1 MDGGVA
7 HDKNLYNKL
16 PHKLH
21 LKIGNYIKVMII
33 NFYKNYYLHLGLRY
47 SILGAQ
53 TTAGGWGIRCLAT
66 CTKNNNQDE
75 LVIQDEY
82 SYWFGEKNK

>member
-1 MDGGVA
+1 
-7 HDKNLYNKL
+7 
-16 PHKLH
+16 
-21 LKIGNYIKVMII
+21 MII

-82 SYWFGEKNK
+82 SY